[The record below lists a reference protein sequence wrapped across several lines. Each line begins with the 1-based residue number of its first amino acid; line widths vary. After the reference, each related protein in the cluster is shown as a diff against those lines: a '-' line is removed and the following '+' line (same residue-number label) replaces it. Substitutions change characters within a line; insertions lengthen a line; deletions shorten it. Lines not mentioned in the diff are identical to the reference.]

1 MTNYSFAQLEEL
13 WIQAGGPVAVAPIA
27 AAIALAESSG
37 RSDAMNYTDNGGTQT
52 SVGLWQV
59 STGSH
64 SFPPAWTTPAGNAK
78 EAVAKYNA
86 AGGFGPWGTYATGVY
101 KQFLSGMSPAT
112 GALAG
117 STSGSGGATSA
128 QLTSYTSGSAPL
140 DLADATSQTA
150 ASLSAGIPN
159 PWTIVQAATR
169 SAKDFNSLVGLLNAF
184 LHDIE
189 WLFVPSHW
197 VRVFCFVFGFGALIP
212 GVWALMRTGQGK
224 QGDITM
230 AIGVL
235 LVTASGVL
243 LFLAF
248 HNLPTDVTDLGG
260 LVNYM
265 AEGIQNASAPVPK
278 ASATAG
284 Q

>member
-86 AGGFGPWGTYATGVY
+86 AGGFGPWGTYATGIY
-101 KQFLSGMSPAT
+101 KRFLSGASPAT

-117 STSGSGGATSA
+117 SSTAGGSQTA
-128 QLTSYTSGSAPL
+128 QLTSYTGGAGAPL
-140 DLADATSQTA
+140 DLADATSQTS
-150 ASLSAGIPN
+150 ASLTDASWN

-169 SAKDFNSLVGLLNAF
+169 GAKDFNSLVGLLNAF

-197 VRVFCFVFGFGALIP
+197 VRIFCFIFGFGALIP

-230 AIGVL
+230 AIGIL
-235 LVTASGVL
+235 LVTTSGIL
-243 LFLAF
+243 LFIAF
-248 HNLPTDVTDLGG
+248 HNLDPSIRDLGG
-260 LVNYM
+260 LLNYM
-265 AEGIQNASAPVPK
+265 AQGIQNASAPVPK
-278 ASATAG
+278 ASTAAG